1 MTIALLFPGQ
11 GTQHEAMLPWLETEP
26 AARPV
31 LDRMAAAL
39 GADWRARLADAGWA
53 QSNAVAQSLVTGSSV
68 AAWTALA
75 PGLPR
80 VVAVAGYSVG
90 ELAACVAAGMLDAD
104 DAMTLAAR
112 RAAAMDACAVD
123 GAAGLLGLSNVDA
136 REVDAACARWGLEI
150 AIRTGERRCIV
161 GGPADALARAAA
173 HLAELGAKTTPLGVR
188 VASHTRAMRAAVPA
202 LARALALARWRAPR
216 VAWVAGI
223 TGTVLRDVAEVQRV
237 LADQVATT
245 VRWDAC
251 MDAVAERRPDAV
263 LEVGPGT
270 TLARLWRERHPAI
283 PARSCDEFASAQ
295 QVLDWSAM
303 ATGRQGP
310 SYP

>member
-11 GTQHEAMLPWLETEP
+11 GTQHAAMLPWLESEASAGP
-26 AARPV
+26 L
-31 LDRMAAAL
+31 LDRMSAVL
-39 GADWRARLADAGWA
+39 GADWRARLADVAWS
-53 QSNAVAQSLVTGSSV
+53 QSNAVAQSLVTGTSV
-68 AAWTALA
+68 AAWAALA

-90 ELAACVAAGMLDAD
+90 ELAACAAAGMLDAD
-104 DAMTLAAR
+104 DAMTLAER
-112 RAAAMDACAVD
+112 RAAAMDACAAD
-123 GAAGLLGLSNVDA
+123 GATGLLGLSDINA
-136 REVDAACARWGLEI
+136 AEVDAACARWGLEV
-150 AIRTGERRCIV
+150 AIRTGERRCVV
-161 GGPADALARAAA
+161 GGATNDLAAA
-173 HLAELGAKTTPLGVR
+173 AEHLTALGAMATPLGVR

-202 LARALALARWRAPR
+202 LAQALAQARWHTPR

-223 TGTVLRDVAEVQRV
+223 TGTVLREPAEVRRA
-237 LADQVATT
+237 LAEQVATT

-283 PARSCDEFASAQ
+283 AVRSCDEFGGAA
-295 QVLDWSAM
+295 QVLDWAERAS
-303 ATGRQGP
+303 RR
-310 SYP
+310 

>member
-11 GTQHEAMLPWLETEP
+11 GTQHAAMLPWLEAEP

-31 LDRMAAAL
+31 LDRLATVL
-39 GADWRARLADAGWA
+39 GTDWRVRLADAGWS
-53 QSNAVAQSLVTGSSV
+53 QSNAVAQPLLTGSSV

-75 PGLPR
+75 RGLPR

-112 RAAAMDACAVD
+112 RAAAMDACAAD
-123 GAAGLLGLSNVDA
+123 GAAGLLGVSDVGAEDVA
-136 REVDAACARWGLEI
+136 AACARWGLEI
-150 AIRTGERRCIV
+150 AIRTGERRCIL
-161 GGPADALARAAA
+161 GGPTLALAQAATS
-173 HLAELGAKTTPLGVR
+173 LAERGAKTTPLGVR

-202 LARALALARWRAPR
+202 LAQALAQAHWHAPR

-223 TGTVLRDVAEVQRV
+223 TGTVLREAADVQRV
-237 LADQVATT
+237 LAEQVATT

-270 TLARLWRERHPAI
+270 TLARLWRERHAAI
-283 PARSCDEFASAQ
+283 PVRSCDEFASAA
-295 QVLDWSAM
+295 QVLDWADR
-303 ATGRQGP
+303 A
-310 SYP
+310 

>member
-11 GTQHEAMLPWLETEP
+11 GTQHEAMLPWLEASA

-31 LDRMAAAL
+31 LDRVASLL
-39 GADWRARLADAGWA
+39 GSDWRARMSDTGWS
-53 QSNAVAQSLVTGSSV
+53 QSNAVAQALVTGTSV
-68 AAWTALA
+68 AAWAALA

-90 ELAACVAAGMLDAD
+90 EIAACVAAGMLDAG

-123 GAAGLLGLSNVDA
+123 GAAGLLGLSNVDPEDVA
-136 REVDAACARWGLEI
+136 DACARWNLEV

-161 GGPADALARAAA
+161 GGATAALAQAAT
-173 HLAELGAKTTPLGVR
+173 HLATLGARTTPLGVR
-188 VASHTRAMRAAVPA
+188 VASHTRAMRAVVPVLAHA
-202 LARALALARWRAPR
+202 LASVRWHAPR

-223 TGTVLRDVAEVQRV
+223 HGTVLRDTAEVQRS
-237 LADQVATT
+237 LAEQVATT

-251 MDAVAERRPDAV
+251 MDTVAERRPDVV
-263 LEVGPGT
+263 LELGPGT
-270 TLARLWRERHPAI
+270 TLAGLWRERHPAI
-283 PARSCDEFASAQ
+283 PVRSCDEFATVR
-295 QVLDWSAM
+295 QVLAWAGMVD
-303 ATGRQGP
+303 GR
-310 SYP
+310 

>member
-1 MTIALLFPGQ
+1 MSVALLFPGQ
-11 GTQHEAMLPWLETEP
+11 GTQHEAMLPWLESEP
-26 AARPV
+26 AAWPV
-31 LDRMAAAL
+31 LDRMVAAL
-39 GADWRARLADAGWA
+39 GADWRARLADSGWA
-53 QSNAVAQSLVTGSSV
+53 QSNAVAQPLVTGSSV

-75 PGLPR
+75 PRLPR

-90 ELAACVAAGMLDAD
+90 ELAACVAASMLDAD

-112 RAAAMDACAVD
+112 RAAAMDACAGH
-123 GAAGLLGLSNVDA
+123 GAASLLGLSNVDA
-136 REVDAACARWGLEI
+136 HDVDAACARWGLEI

-161 GGPADALARAAA
+161 GGPVEALARAAA
-173 HLAELGAKTTPLGVR
+173 HLAELGAKATPLGVR
-188 VASHTRAMRAAVPA
+188 VASHTRAMRAAVPV

-223 TGTVLRDVAEVQRV
+223 TGALVRDTGEVQRV
-237 LADQVATT
+237 LAEQVATT

-263 LEVGPGT
+263 LEIGPGT

-283 PARSCDEFASAQ
+283 PVRSCDEFARAGQ
-295 QVLDWSAM
+295 AVEWAAM
-303 ATGRQGP
+303 ASSR
-310 SYP
+310 

>member
-31 LDRMAAAL
+31 LDRMATAL
-39 GADWRARLADAGWA
+39 GADWRARLADPGWA

-136 REVDAACARWGLEI
+136 RDVDAACARWGLEL

-161 GGPADALARAAA
+161 GGTEAALAQAAA

-202 LARALALARWRAPR
+202 LAQALALAHWRAPR

-223 TGTVLRDVAEVQRV
+223 TGTVLRDVAEVRRV

-245 VRWDAC
+245 VHWDAC

-283 PARSCDEFASAQ
+283 PVHSCDEFATTA
-295 QVLDWSAM
+295 QVLEWSERAS
-303 ATGRQGP
+303 AG
-310 SYP
+310 